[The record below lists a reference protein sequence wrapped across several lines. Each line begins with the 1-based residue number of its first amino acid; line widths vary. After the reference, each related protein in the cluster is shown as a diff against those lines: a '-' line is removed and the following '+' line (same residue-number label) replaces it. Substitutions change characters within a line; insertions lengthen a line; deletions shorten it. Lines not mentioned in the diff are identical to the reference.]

1 MEHNQ
6 IVSSVGRRITDT
18 YTLPN
23 NYRIK
28 ITTYHDKI
36 RKTYF
41 SYIAERVIRGGDN
54 GVYFEYSRPQLDLHR
69 HLSTA
74 NGLRYNAKDLHAVH
88 AVALEL
94 GAELRDQHLAINAD
108 YTAAELAGELSLI

>member
-28 ITTYHDKI
+28 ITTYHDKT
-36 RKTYF
+36 RKAYL
-41 SYIAERVIRGGDN
+41 SYIAEVMVSPSGSANIVFERSTRDN
-54 GVYFEYSRPQLDLHR
+54 LHKG
-69 HLSTA
+69 LSIV
-74 NGLRYNAKDLHAVH
+74 NGLRYSAKDLHAAH
-88 AVALEL
+88 AAALEL
-94 GAELRDQHLAINAD
+94 GAELKNQYLSTNQNKEQLNNA
-108 YTAAELAGELSLI
+108 